1 MYNLK
6 QNQEAKVETI
16 NDSKQKVVIEYPCNW
31 CYKVIASEQAALQKA
46 IHDVIEEREQK
57 VNGKARETSLGYKLT
72 SSNKSK
78 TGKYISMN
86 LDLLVH
92 NEEDRTFIFDALKKH
107 QDIKMVL

>member
-1 MYNLK
+1 
-6 QNQEAKVETI
+6 VETI

-31 CYKVIASEQAALQKA
+31 CYKVIASERAALEQA
-46 IHDVIEEREQK
+46 IRDVIDERDQK
-57 VNGKARETSLGYKLT
+57 VNGEAREASLGY
-72 SSNKSK
+72 SVSHSNKSK

-92 NEEDRTFIFDALKKH
+92 NEDDRTFIFDALKRH